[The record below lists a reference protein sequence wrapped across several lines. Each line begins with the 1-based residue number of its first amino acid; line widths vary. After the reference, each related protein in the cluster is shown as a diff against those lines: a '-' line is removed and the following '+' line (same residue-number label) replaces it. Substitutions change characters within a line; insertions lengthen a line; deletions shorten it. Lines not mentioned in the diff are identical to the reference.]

1 MAIKHLKTSE
11 FESAI
16 TGSGKLK
23 VIDFFADWC
32 GPCKMLGPVL
42 EQAAAEQADVEFFK
56 VNIDEEEELA
66 MKYRVMTIPTLLFIK
81 DGEVLDKTVGLIS
94 KKDLENHIN
103 KNK

>member
-16 TGSGKLK
+16 MESGKLK
-23 VIDFFADWC
+23 VVDFFADWC

-94 KKDLENHIN
+94 KKDLESHIN